1 MIGVII
7 FPFAQ
12 DEQVSSIAEAEVP
25 AISYLREAGA
35 QKIVLAAAD
44 RAFDRYNNGV
54 RVSPPIQG
62 VSIFPTDFD
71 TRNLPLLLW
80 RVCEKFGND
89 DVCVIDASYQAP
101 EGARIANHIRA
112 YLRGTDAGKSVVFQT
127 NRDLEY
133 PVCRLNNPD
142 EGGYWP
148 LYCGVFS
155 RASVRDARNFIQQHQ
170 PMYSNIDNIIFL
182 QQIACRYVYE
192 PVER

>member
-35 QKIVLAAAD
+35 QKIVLTAAD
-44 RAFDRYNNGV
+44 RAFARHNNGV

-62 VSIFPTDFD
+62 ISIFPTDFD
-71 TRNLPLLLW
+71 TRILPLLLCE
-80 RVCEKFGND
+80 VCEKFGND
-89 DVCVIDASYQAP
+89 DVCVIDASYQAS

-142 EGGYWP
+142 EGGNWP

-155 RASVRDARNFIQQHQ
+155 RASVRDARKFMQQHQ
-170 PMYSNIDNIIFL
+170 QRYSNKDNIIFL
-182 QQIACRYVYE
+182 QQIACRYEYE
-192 PVER
+192 PVAR